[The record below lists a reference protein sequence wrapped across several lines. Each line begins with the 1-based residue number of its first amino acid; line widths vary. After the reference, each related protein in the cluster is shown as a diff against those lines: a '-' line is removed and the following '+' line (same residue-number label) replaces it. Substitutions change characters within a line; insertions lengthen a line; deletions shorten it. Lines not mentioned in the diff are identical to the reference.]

1 MATSPSIEKVNFEAE
16 QNFFG
21 KTIDKITVPFEHE
34 EDMILLCLSIF
45 LHDFVHDYNLVNMHK
60 RVIKSNAYDLLQ
72 NFNIVIKNATF
83 KIFTYEI
90 STGAREVILYKDS
103 VFQDFEQD
111 PGTKPVS
118 YAEYFHETALE
129 KPLMPTQ
136 RAGRFADS
144 IENDNPF
151 QIKDFREQ
159 SDDLEQINIPSATE
173 FQFKPDITN
182 PGLKSNIEDA
192 SDETIASGKSITS
205 DILNYPLNG
214 AFLSTEIYNSL
225 ITSFSNNAD
234 FLGFYSGLKTFI
246 GTYVGSN
253 IGGESQEFLEIF
265 NIVKPDI
272 NSIETKN
279 LIMYNYILCSIDC
292 IAADFKQASL
302 NPTNYA
308 IMYDSF
314 SEILSILRVAFVTI
328 FSKTNQEFKLDPLQI
343 LNSSNVLHQFIIYYM
358 LFLNCENSEE
368 FNTILQSQTGGAIE
382 DEDGKPKNAYTV
394 LEELDTNR
402 EVRQYGD
409 LIDVFKRQK
418 QKKEYNGTEAIFITH
433 NNLLT
438 TLARG
443 MFVKLGI
450 WNKIFSGLDGYSY
463 EPASENYIYRFGIKE
478 LNIIGYDILKRIF
491 PFDTNLNN
499 ELLIMQILILK
510 DLLIEMSPSKTLT
523 FGSGI
528 DDKLKNYLDSFYNS
542 HFVNQQQK
550 VNNPPLKPEIDK
562 NVIDN
567 PNIDLQ
573 DPQDEIIFDSDSE
586 QHDSD
591 EGEMFGGG
599 LCMSK
604 PCPTSQTLTQPDSR
618 EVRHEGTSPGD
629 DSEQGIQTTEP
640 EIKNWSEIIK
650 PGRAPGMPILLK
662 NLKKMYQNNIY
673 TIQNLQASRIPPIDI
688 PFGSDTITVYTLYEL
703 LTYNQTIMHRTGSSF
718 NIPAPAFKFV
728 INNAANISANINGS
742 KYFYNKTDRDNITN
756 IVNEVK
762 DRIIFYD
769 DGKLD
774 TSLLEDKLQT
784 VNSEYATINERIML
798 LKDEEKQL
806 NSLKK
811 INKISIDEYN
821 RLLEI
826 QVEIKKIRNTEL
838 IPCENRIWLINEVI
852 NNKSDPNWLNN
863 WNYTL
868 WLEQCQ
874 PLFGLYRNLARGT
887 FCPTVSMMDAMDN
900 CSLKH
905 GATEPKEVGTMNF
918 ELKYESGKPGSGE
931 NREISFGGVVLNYNA
946 GEQLN
951 AKIDFNLK
959 CVDEKHGVNDVANIS
974 TVGIKVSESRD
985 LQASV
990 VYERI
995 VSRISDIYN
1004 KTYGILPEADLPT
1017 PAYSPEEVSK
1027 FLTDKINRMWSNMQF
1042 YNNPDI
1048 FNTLLDATAI
1058 KTFGDFLQECLA
1070 CMQWG
1075 GYVNSTDN
1083 FSDSVKE
1090 FIRENNIDPIYRSV
1104 SNKDSIIPYDMLGN
1118 ALRFGVQGDRPS
1130 GFRSIYIL
1138 LNGLSGINQQAIAG
1152 YLFTSPNQSPSRSLI
1167 VSRNSIDDSNNNIN
1181 KKELGGN
1188 GLRGKVIYTT
1198 RELQVIQEDR
1208 IPYLESLQYKKI
1220 TETKTLKDKVTGEIF
1235 TPDITGPTIEGTY
1248 SDETRPIEAPIKIP
1262 EFKNSN
1268 YQLWSDYETPRIIT
1282 ETNASDDLK
1291 EEKARKADEK
1301 RKELEREKA
1310 AAALLRK
1317 AEKESTAESGAIKA
1331 EEKALKALAA
1341 AEAKAIAKAAAAEAR
1356 VAAAAAKNPE
1366 KAAQKAAKEKEERDN
1381 DISLMAELDAK
1392 PYRTGLE
1399 ERRLSALKAK
1409 YEPAGGSRRNK
1420 LIKRRKTTKRNKRNK
1435 QNKKTRS
1442 QKKKI
1447 NTSPLIL
1454 ILN

>member
-1 MATSPSIEKVNFEAE
+1 
-16 QNFFG
+16 
-21 KTIDKITVPFEHE
+21 
-34 EDMILLCLSIF
+34 
-45 LHDFVHDYNLVNMHK
+45 
-60 RVIKSNAYDLLQ
+60 
-72 NFNIVIKNATF
+72 
-83 KIFTYEI
+83 
-90 STGAREVILYKDS
+90 
-103 VFQDFEQD
+103 
-111 PGTKPVS
+111 
-118 YAEYFHETALE
+118 
-129 KPLMPTQ
+129 
-136 RAGRFADS
+136 
-144 IENDNPF
+144 
-151 QIKDFREQ
+151 
-159 SDDLEQINIPSATE
+159 
-173 FQFKPDITN
+173 
-182 PGLKSNIEDA
+182 
-192 SDETIASGKSITS
+192 
-205 DILNYPLNG
+205 
-214 AFLSTEIYNSL
+214 
-225 ITSFSNNAD
+225 
-234 FLGFYSGLKTFI
+234 
-246 GTYVGSN
+246 
-253 IGGESQEFLEIF
+253 
-265 NIVKPDI
+265 
-272 NSIETKN
+272 
-279 LIMYNYILCSIDC
+279 
-292 IAADFKQASL
+292 
-302 NPTNYA
+302 
-308 IMYDSF
+308 
-314 SEILSILRVAFVTI
+314 
-328 FSKTNQEFKLDPLQI
+328 
-343 LNSSNVLHQFIIYYM
+343 
-358 LFLNCENSEE
+358 
-368 FNTILQSQTGGAIE
+368 
-382 DEDGKPKNAYTV
+382 
-394 LEELDTNR
+394 
-402 EVRQYGD
+402 
-409 LIDVFKRQK
+409 
-418 QKKEYNGTEAIFITH
+418 
-433 NNLLT
+433 
-438 TLARG
+438 
-443 MFVKLGI
+443 
-450 WNKIFSGLDGYSY
+450 
-463 EPASENYIYRFGIKE
+463 
-478 LNIIGYDILKRIF
+478 
-491 PFDTNLNN
+491 
-499 ELLIMQILILK
+499 MQILILK

-629 DSEQGIQTTEP
+629 DSEQGIQTTES

-650 PGRAPGMPILLK
+650 PDRAPGMPILLK

-762 DRIIFYD
+762 DLIIFYD

-1420 LIKRRKTTKRNKRNK
+1420 LIKGRKTTKRNKRNK
-1435 QNKKTRS
+1435 RNTKNKNNHS

-1447 NTSPLIL
+1447 NTKHKHTRRH
-1454 ILN
+1454 